1 MYAWKQTKTNLICK
15 IIDRRHVF
23 VDFTYFSD
31 LLNAR
36 FEQTTRVFGDSCKDA
51 RPKTTLTNQLTMQ
64 VPQNDAE
71 KISKHKKVLI
81 NLQGKERHL
90 CEETNTTAQAQETQN
105 DSTATLCSGFFM
117 SKRVLA
123 EGANK
128 LTQEEIAML
137 EFDIFKPLDFNE
149 ILFNRMKSGDYQ
161 GRIITNLSEL

>member
-1 MYAWKQTKTNLICK
+1 
-15 IIDRRHVF
+15 
-23 VDFTYFSD
+23 
-31 LLNAR
+31 
-36 FEQTTRVFGDSCKDA
+36 
-51 RPKTTLTNQLTMQ
+51 MQ

-90 CEETNTTAQAQETQN
+90 CGETNTTAQAQETQN

-117 SKRVLA
+117 SKWVLA

-137 EFDIFKPLDFNE
+137 EFDIFKPLNFNE

>member
-1 MYAWKQTKTNLICK
+1 MCLAIK
-15 IIDRRHVF
+15 H
-23 VDFTYFSD
+23 
-31 LLNAR
+31 AR
-36 FEQTTRVFGDSCKDA
+36 FVTMQDPQQRRQTRETLNIYA
-51 RPKTTLTNQLTMQ
+51 RSSIPISKFTMQ
-64 VPQNDAE
+64 VSQNNAE
-71 KISKHKKVLI
+71 KISKNKKVPI
-81 NLQGKERHL
+81 NSQDKERHL
-90 CEETNTTAQAQETQN
+90 CGETNTTAQAQETQN

-161 GRIITNLSEL
+161 GRIIANLSEL